1 MRKTKTRKSGPRP
14 WSKDEVKLLKR
25 LFPRG
30 RAREIAKRTGRSLAA
45 VRQKAYSMGIKTRD
59 CRLWPVSEVKL
70 LKKLYPSENTQSIA
84 DRLGRSRIS
93 IKQKACNIGLK
104 KAGTAPVCVWSRK
117 EEALLMKMYPGSS
130 IPDIAN
136 QLGRS
141 VWSVARKAQKLGLRK
156 SKPVW
161 SEKELNLLK
170 KLYPNKTAQ
179 QIADQIGRSVRATR
193 LRIAKL
199 GLKKEGKKQ
208 R

>member
-1 MRKTKTRKSGPRP
+1 
-14 WSKDEVKLLKR
+14 
-25 LFPRG
+25 
-30 RAREIAKRTGRSLAA
+30 
-45 VRQKAYSMGIKTRD
+45 MGIKTRE
-59 CRLWPVSEVKL
+59 CHLWSANEVKL
-70 LKKLYPSENTQSIA
+70 LKKLYPSENTQSMA
-84 DRLGRSRIS
+84 GKLGRSRIS

-104 KAGTAPVCVWSRK
+104 KAGAAPICVWSRQ
-117 EEALLMKMYPGSS
+117 EEALLMKMYPGNSVS
-130 IPDIAN
+130 DIAN

-141 VWSVARKAQKLGLRK
+141 VWSVARKAQKLRLRK

-199 GLKKEGKKQ
+199 GLKKEGKRQ